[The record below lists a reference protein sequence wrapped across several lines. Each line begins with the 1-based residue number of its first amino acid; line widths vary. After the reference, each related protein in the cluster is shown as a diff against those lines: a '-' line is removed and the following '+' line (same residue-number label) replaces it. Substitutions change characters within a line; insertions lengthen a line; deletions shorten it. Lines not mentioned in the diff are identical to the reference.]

1 MSVEHLKPPIRKN
14 YAKNQRKYSAQR
26 SKNVATTASVLQ
38 IPLLHTF
45 DDSFFIVSV
54 IVPGFE
60 DSIVSGALDFVALRQ
75 HFTQLILVHS
85 LVKIK
90 LIVLVHIIDI

>member
-1 MSVEHLKPPIRKN
+1 M
-14 YAKNQRKYSAQR
+14 
-26 SKNVATTASVLQ
+26 TASVLQ

-45 DDSFFIVSV
+45 DDSSFVVSV

-60 DSIVSGALDFVALRQ
+60 DSVVSGALDFVVIRQ

>member
-1 MSVEHLKPPIRKN
+1 M
-14 YAKNQRKYSAQR
+14 
-26 SKNVATTASVLQ
+26 LQ

-45 DDSFFIVSV
+45 DDSSFVVSV

-60 DSIVSGALDFVALRQ
+60 DFIVSGVLDFVVIRQ

>member
-1 MSVEHLKPPIRKN
+1 M
-14 YAKNQRKYSAQR
+14 
-26 SKNVATTASVLQ
+26 LQ

-45 DDSFFIVSV
+45 DDSSFVVSV

-60 DSIVSGALDFVALRQ
+60 DFIVSGVLDFVVIRQ
-75 HFTQLILVHS
+75 LLTQLILAHS

>member
-1 MSVEHLKPPIRKN
+1 M
-14 YAKNQRKYSAQR
+14 
-26 SKNVATTASVLQ
+26 LQ
-38 IPLLHTF
+38 ITLLYTF
-45 DDSFFIVSV
+45 DDSSFIVSV

-60 DSIVSGALDFVALRQ
+60 DSIVSGVLDFVVIRQ

>member
-1 MSVEHLKPPIRKN
+1 M
-14 YAKNQRKYSAQR
+14 
-26 SKNVATTASVLQ
+26 LQ

-45 DDSFFIVSV
+45 DDSSFVVSV

-60 DSIVSGALDFVALRQ
+60 DSIVSGVLDLVALRQ
-75 HFTQLILVHS
+75 RFTQLILVHS